1 MSSHPREHEHRLEP
15 HELIRRSDAVL
26 KAGTL
31 MLGAGTSSRRVK
43 AVMREVAEALGL
55 DRLQAQVTFTEIVA
69 TVAWGGV
76 FRTQVA
82 EVTRPGVNAERIA
95 LLHTLPQRLR
105 PGMGPGEVDALLRAI
120 ERRRPLY
127 PGWLLTVL
135 VALACCSICVLSSG
149 GPAEV
154 AAVFVASAL
163 AYGLHRL
170 LAHLGVNLIASIAL
184 VAAAAAGAYLVLYRL
199 AGTPDPQRL
208 SAGLVASTI
217 FLVPG
222 FPLVTAGLDLARVDI
237 EAGLTRLTYAAMVMA
252 SMGIGIWAV
261 ATAGGVSA
269 APAPAA
275 ALPVAALWG
284 VRAAASFFAVLG
296 WACMFNVPA
305 PVAGASALIAIA
317 GNAARLALM
326 DAGVAVHL
334 ATFVGA
340 LVIGLVCHGVGWA
353 FKLPVLIMTVP
364 TLLVM
369 IPGAPGLRALTLFNS
384 GELMGALAT
393 GISVVL
399 QAIAMVVGLAAA
411 MMLTDPQWA
420 FSRQDAS

>member
-1 MSSHPREHEHRLEP
+1 MSHDQWEHEHDLEP
-15 HELIRRSDAVL
+15 HELIQRSEAVL
-26 KAGTL
+26 KAGTM

-43 AVMREVAEALGL
+43 AVMREVAEAVGL
-55 DRLQAQVTFTEIVA
+55 DRLAAQVTFTEIVA

-82 EVTRPGVNAERIA
+82 EVTRPGVDAERIA
-95 LLHTLPQRLR
+95 LLHTLPKRLR
-105 PGMGPGEVDALLRAI
+105 PGMRPAEVDALLRAI

-127 PGWLLTVL
+127 PAWLLTPL
-135 VALACCSICVLSSG
+135 VALACCSICALSG
-149 GPAEV
+149 GGLAEV
-154 AAVFVASAL
+154 LTVLAASAL
-163 AYGLHRL
+163 GYGLHRL
-170 LAHLGVNLIASIAL
+170 LARLGVNLIASIAL
-184 VAAAAAGAYLVLYRL
+184 VAAVSAGAYLGLYRL
-199 AGTPDPQRL
+199 VGTPDPLRL
-208 SAGLVASTI
+208 STGLVSATI

-269 APAPAA
+269 APAPAL

-284 VRAAASFFAVLG
+284 LRVAASFFAVLG

-305 PVAGASALIAIA
+305 AVAGASALIAIA
-317 GNAARLALM
+317 GNAARLALL

-340 LVIGLVCHGVGWA
+340 LVIGLACHVVGWV

-369 IPGAPGLRALTLFNS
+369 IPGGPGLRALMLFNS
-384 GELMGALAT
+384 GDLMGALGT

-399 QAIAMVVGLAAA
+399 QAMAMVVGLAAA

-420 FSRQDAS
+420 FSRHDAS